1 LMKQATDE
9 LTENFMR
16 WDQFGADP
24 GRRPMLILDLKKLLS
39 RIAYL
44 RTLIRDV
51 DRGLEN
57 AKAA

>member
-1 LMKQATDE
+1 MKQATDE

-16 WDQFGADP
+16 WDQFGSDP
-24 GRRPMLILDLKKLLS
+24 GRRPVLIIELKKLLS